1 MTLQA
6 DYTRFTPYQLNHS
19 TELKGV
25 SPIKHGDLRFYNN
38 IFVGRGD
45 KELYGLDFLNEVK
58 GPIYAEDNL
67 FCNGARPMK
76 EKEQGVVEDT
86 FNPSFKVEEVGDE
99 VYITFEGETKLSR
112 LKGKPVNTER
122 LGVAKLTTYPF
133 ENADG
138 TPFLL
143 DKDFWGKERSTVS
156 PSIGPFEILSGNR
169 IKVW

>member
-1 MTLQA
+1 M
-6 DYTRFTPYQLNHS
+6 
-19 TELKGV
+19 E
-25 SPIKHGDLRFYNN
+25 
-38 IFVGRGD
+38 
-45 KELYGLDFLNEVK
+45 FLNEVT
-58 GPIYAEDNL
+58 GVIYAEDNL

-76 EKEQGVVEDT
+76 EKVQGVVDDA
-86 FNPSFKVEEVGDE
+86 FNPSFKVEEVADE

-112 LKGKPVNTER
+112 LKGKPVNTDR

-143 DKDFWGKERSTVS
+143 DIDFLGEKRSTVS
-156 PSIGPFEILSGNR
+156 PSIGPFEIVSGNR